1 MSSFVKNK
9 LKGARDALGK
19 KEYEAA
25 RGAASQVL
33 EYEPENYNAC
43 VKLKFSLIGGVR
55 QKSCSNVF
63 LGLAL
68 LELGQHEKSEQVI
81 L

>member
-19 KEYEAA
+19 KDYEAA

-43 VKLKFSLIGGVR
+43 VKLKYNSLR
-55 QKSCSNVF
+55 S
-63 LGLAL
+63 
-68 LELGQHEKSEQVI
+68 VI
-81 L
+81 LDENLAVMFS